1 MIHAVPHLA
10 DPYEAG
16 RVAVRNSELAGA
28 GEGVFALRDLPAD
41 TVACFYHGLYLQPE
55 ETSPANNQDYQIYT
69 DWDSAPA
76 SSYLDLPDGA
86 RELTGYRASLGHKV
100 NHSWEAN
107 CVYSREVEHP
117 VFGNTVLAVRTA
129 RPIARGE
136 ELFCNYRYD

>member
-55 ETSPANNQDYQIYT
+55 ETSPASNQVREHPNPPRFAATGVCT
-69 DWDSAPA
+69 D
-76 SSYLDLPDGA
+76 LLGLPD
-86 RELTGYRASLGHKV
+86 LH
-100 NHSWEAN
+100 
-107 CVYSREVEHP
+107 
-117 VFGNTVLAVRTA
+117 
-129 RPIARGE
+129 
-136 ELFCNYRYD
+136 